1 MKILSLIEA
10 NLSADS
16 FGFATVGDGGYFECN
31 LCRHGEVQVQGGRT
45 HSGII
50 PAMLEAVRVDAVVG
64 RLNGPSPL
72 TKLIFST

>member
-1 MKILSLIEA
+1 MVAILNAI
-10 NLSADS
+10 
-16 FGFATVGDGGYFECN
+16 FAGMVKYK
-31 LCRHGEVQVQGGRT
+31 CRDQPAAGRT

>member
-1 MKILSLIEA
+1 MNAI
-10 NLSADS
+10 
-16 FGFATVGDGGYFECN
+16 FAGMVKYK
-31 LCRHGEVQVQGGRT
+31 CRDQPAAGRT